1 MEFKFNIN
9 PDGIDEVFDE
19 RGNSILKISEMSWND
34 RAYKIELRKWVV
46 QSDGSMTPNK
56 GFSFLTDQ
64 GPHDLTHILL
74 EKGYGDNQKIKE
86 IMESRGVV
94 DLNVPINEKEVKE
107 DSQDFYDPE
116 ALLGE

>member
-34 RAYKIELRKWVV
+34 RA
-46 QSDGSMTPNK
+46 
-56 GFSFLTDQ
+56 FLTEQ

-86 IMESRGVV
+86 IMERRGVELDIPV
-94 DLNVPINEKEVKE
+94 SEKEEKE
-107 DSQDFYDPE
+107 DTQDFYDPE
-116 ALLGE
+116 DLV

>member
-1 MEFKFNIN
+1 MPEFKWNIN

-34 RAYKIELRKWVV
+34 RPHKIELRKWVI
-46 QSDGSMTPNK
+46 QSDGTMTPNK
-56 GFSFLTDQ
+56 GFSFLTEN

-86 IMESRGVV
+86 IMESRGI
-94 DLNVPINEKEVKE
+94 DLNIQIQNKEEKE
-107 DSQDFYDPE
+107 DAQDFYDPE
-116 ALLGE
+116 HLLGD

>member
-19 RGNSILKISEMSWND
+19 RGNTVLKISEMSWND
-34 RAYKIELRKWVV
+34 RAYKLELRKWVV
-46 QSDGSMTPNK
+46 QSDGTMQPNK

-64 GPHDLTHILL
+64 GPHDLTHVLL

-86 IMESRGVV
+86 IMESRGIELDIPVSKKDEKV
-94 DLNVPINEKEVKE
+94 DT
-107 DSQDFYDPE
+107 QDFYDPE
-116 ALLGE
+116 DLV